1 MKFNLSKLQRARK
14 RSRIKDETGSTNS
27 ASKRSCLHRQP
38 LDKSK
43 CIFCAKQDGHLHE
56 FMTPGANDHV
66 KEMAKVLQ
74 DTELLNIEG
83 GADLIAIEAKY
94 HFLV

>member
-1 MKFNLSKLQRARK
+1 
-14 RSRIKDETGSTNS
+14 
-27 ASKRSCLHRQP
+27 
-38 LDKSK
+38 
-43 CIFCAKQDGHLHE
+43 
-56 FMTPGANDHV
+56 MTPDANDHV

-94 HFLV
+94 YFPV